1 MAQLSQRHRRTDLP
15 FAYSSDGLEFKLD
28 TYTLDGRETGSLN
41 LKPGQSRID
50 LTAEGPIGSSEG
62 NQPWDEATLSGRIV
76 VSEDVVSTVFP
87 ERERADPPAKLYVA
101 VRCHETI
108 YRGRSMVSEA
118 PTSAGTYDVNV
129 DLEWS
134 NLRGKVELRP
144 YLVRTEWGDDDGDYA
159 KRPNVRLADGKIYTV
174 LLDSSE
180 REEQAFIDGEEVS
193 FSQSAHLPD
202 GEQLYYLDFRNEARP
217 KLWVNSDNP
226 RITDVLQSDG
236 SVGAGPR
243 MRDVILDQISYGVW
257 TQLIVRAACAI
268 DHEGEV
274 DYEWQRTVVESFGR
288 QLYEVNDVTEA
299 ALRLRNEID
308 DHEKLP
314 HLVERIDN
322 ELQEFIDP
330 RSQLINLMEE
340 GLQI

>member
-1 MAQLSQRHRRTDLP
+1 MAQLSQRHRRTALP
-15 FAYSSDGLEFKLD
+15 FPYCSEGLKFELETYALD
-28 TYTLDGRETGSLN
+28 DEETGDLA
-41 LKPGQSRID
+41 LKAGQTRID
-50 LTAEGPIGSSEG
+50 LTADGPVGSSKG
-62 NQPWDEATLSGRIV
+62 HRPWSEATLSGHIV
-76 VSEDVVSTVFP
+76 VPEDVVSTVFP
-87 ERERADPPAKLYVA
+87 EDERDEPSAKLYVA

-108 YRGRSMVSEA
+108 YRNRAMVSEA
-118 PTSAGTYDVNV
+118 PTTPGTYDVDV
-129 DLEWS
+129 ELQWS

-144 YLVRTEWGDDDGDYA
+144 YLVRSERGQPSSEYA
-159 KRPNVRLADGKIYTV
+159 TKPNVRLADGKTYTV

-180 REEQAFIDGEEVS
+180 RDERAYIDGETVS

-202 GEQLYYLDFRNEARP
+202 GEKLYYLDFRNESQP
-217 KLWVNSDNP
+217 KLWINSDNP
-226 RITDVLQSDG
+226 RITDVLQSEG

-274 DYEWQRTVVESFGR
+274 DYEWQRTVIESFGR
-288 QLYEVNDVTEA
+288 QLYEVEDVTEA
-299 ALRLRNEID
+299 ALRLRDEIGD
-308 DHEKLP
+308 GEKLP
-314 HLVERIDN
+314 HLTERIDH

-330 RSQLINLMEE
+330 RTQLINLMEE